1 MVIMMAFGWI
11 AIGYL
16 LGSCPTGYLLVR
28 LLTGI
33 DIRTLG
39 SCNIGA
45 TNVGRVLGKKWAI
58 ATAVFDMSKGGIAVL
73 LATLAG
79 VDSPLVLALTGG
91 AAVIGHNYPVW
102 LQFKGGKGVATTF
115 GVLACFDFFNPWPA
129 LIGGIGW
136 FLIMKS
142 SRYVSLASMLSLF
155 LASALMPFFNMPRPY
170 YLTGGLLALL
180 CVWRHRANIQRLLS
194 GTESKV

>member
-1 MVIMMAFGWI
+1 MFYLWI
-11 AIGYL
+11 AVGYL
-16 LGSCPTGYLLVR
+16 LGSCPAGYLLVKV
-28 LLTGI
+28 LTGN

-58 ATAVFDMSKGGIAVL
+58 VTAIFDMSKGGIAVL
-73 LATLAG
+73 LALFFG
-79 VDSPLVLALTGG
+79 VDSPTVLAMTGG

-102 LQFKGGKGVATTF
+102 LRFKGGKGVATTF

-129 LIGGIGW
+129 MLGGIVW
-136 FLIMKS
+136 YVIMRG
-142 SRYVSLASMLSLF
+142 SRYVSVASMLSLF
-155 LASALMPFFNMPRPY
+155 CAALLMPLFSMPRPY
-170 YLTGGLLALL
+170 YVTAGLLALL
-180 CVWRHRANIQRLLS
+180 CVWRHRANIRRLLS